1 MNATASV
8 DAHWAG
14 QSATATAK
22 FKELYLLN
30 INITKGQVWAIDIS
44 YAKDG
49 EWLAHAEKAVLL
61 LSARGEFYCR
71 ANERCY
77 LYCCRY
83 RYC

>member
-22 FKELYLLN
+22 FKELYLLD
-30 INITKGQVWAIDIS
+30 INITKGRFGLLIFP

-49 EWLAHAEKAVLL
+49 KWLAHAEKTVLL
-61 LSARGEFYCR
+61 LSARREFYCR

-77 LYCCRY
+77 FYCCRY
-83 RYC
+83 CYC

>member
-30 INITKGQVWAIDIS
+30 INI
-44 YAKDG
+44 AKRRFG
-49 EWLAHAEKAVLL
+49 LL
-61 LSARGEFYCR
+61 IFPMPKMG
-71 ANERCY
+71 NG
-77 LYCCRY
+77 
-83 RYC
+83 